1 MSILGTLIGT
11 VGPAAA
17 KYFGAQAAARNNR
30 QDPTK
35 IGAEFDQLQADTPNY
50 ELDPAYL
57 AYKNAAM
64 QDPAGDQL
72 RKVAEQNLAGN
83 VNALKAGGAKAL
95 LGGLSKIST
104 DSQNQLAQIE
114 ADSFGRK
121 QDALWKFGSVSQ
133 RIADA
138 NTASD
143 RDFAISKFG
152 AVRDANLFNDRSRDA
167 ANKAPWDALASGLG
181 MFGQGIFKDKTDL
194 STDFEGSGFENLTGR
209 SFGAGAFGGGGGAL
223 QNGFGVLDR
232 GFDPSKWGL
241 EGNDFDPSKYRLNTL
256 GFRGFTG
263 KQGGMI
269 TPGEFSHE
277 TNPIDMIKDGV
288 KIGELTGGEAVL
300 NELQQ
305 EEVAEESPI
314 FRKFMREFAMKA
326 AMKAKK

>member
-17 KYFGAQAAARNNR
+17 KYFGAQAAAKNNR

-50 ELDPAYL
+50 EVDPAYL
-57 AYKNAAM
+57 AYKTAAM

-72 RKVAEQNLAGN
+72 RKVADQNLAGN

-95 LGGLSKIST
+95 LGGLSKISA
-104 DSQNQLAQIE
+104 DSQNQRAQIE

-121 QDALWKFGSVSQ
+121 QDALLKFGAVSQ

-143 RDFAISKFG
+143 RDFAKSKFG
-152 AVRDANLFNDRSRDA
+152 AVREANLFNDQSSAA
-167 ANKAPWDALASGLG
+167 ANQAPWDALSAGLN
-181 MFGQGIFKDKTDL
+181 MFGQGMLGGKTDL
-194 STDFEGSGFENLTGR
+194 STD
-209 SFGAGAFGGGGGAL
+209 
-223 QNGFGVLDR
+223 
-232 GFDPSKWGL
+232 
-241 EGNDFDPSKYRLNTL
+241 
-256 GFRGFTG
+256 GFTG

-305 EEVAEESPI
+305 EEVAKESPI

-326 AMKAKK
+326 ARKAKK

>member
-1 MSILGTLIGT
+1 MSILATAIGT
-11 VGPAAA
+11 FGPAVA
-17 KYFGAQAAARNNR
+17 KYFGAQAAAKNNR

-50 ELDPAYL
+50 EVDPAYV

-72 RKVAEQNLAGN
+72 RKVADQNLAGN
-83 VNALKAGGAKAL
+83 VDALKAGGAKAL
-95 LGGLSKIST
+95 LGGLSKISA
-104 DSQNQLAQIE
+104 DSQNQRAQIE

-121 QDALWKFGSVSQ
+121 QDALLKFGAASQ
-133 RIADA
+133 RVTDA

-143 RDFAISKFG
+143 RDFAKSKFG
-152 AVRDANLFNDRSRDA
+152 AVREANLYNEKLDA
-167 ANKAPWDALASGLG
+167 AANQAPWDALGAGLG
-181 MFGQGIFKDKTDL
+181 MFGQGMLGGKTDL

-209 SFGAGAFGGGGGAL
+209 SFGAGAFGGGGGTL
-223 QNGFGVLDR
+223 QSGHGVL
-232 GFDPSKWGL
+232 
-241 EGNDFDPSKYRLNTL
+241 GNDFEPSKYRLNTL
-256 GFRGFTG
+256 GFTGFTG

-305 EEVAEESPI
+305 EEVAKQSPI
-314 FRKFMREFAMKA
+314 FRKLMREFAKKD